1 MNWKITSKAK
11 NYLHLIRFDK
21 PIGTMLLLWPILFTF
36 AMMDVHN
43 LNLYVVFILGA
54 FLTRSLGCVAN
65 DIIDRNFDKKVK
77 RTKNRPLAANKI
89 SLLEAFIVLVILAIA
104 CIFLLLKLN
113 WHTVVLG
120 FIAGIL
126 IFIYPFSKRFFSM
139 PQLILGVIFNFG
151 IFLAISEI
159 INFTSGNIE
168 NYWAEFLNIITSK
181 PFVFLYFS
189 CVLWTLAYD
198 SIYALEDR
206 DDDKEIG
213 LKSCAVL
220 FGKNIKFFVK
230 KFYVISFVLIFF
242 SALNLENFNIF
253 VFLII
258 SGCALLYIFK
268 SLKKVSVK
276 IPARA
281 NWFFRAN
288 NYYGLIIF
296 IAIIAGHKI

>member
-1 MNWKITSKAK
+1 
-11 NYLHLIRFDK
+11 
-21 PIGTMLLLWPILFTF
+21 
-36 AMMDVHN
+36 MDFHKV
-43 LNLYVVFILGA
+43 NLYIIFILGA

-89 SLLEAFIVLVILAIA
+89 SLFEAFVVLIILGCA
-104 CIFLLLKLN
+104 CLLLLLKLN
-113 WHTVVLG
+113 WHTVILG
-120 FIAGIL
+120 FIAGGL
-126 IFIYPFSKRFFSM
+126 IFIYPFSKRFFAM
-139 PQLILGVIFNFG
+139 PQLILGIVFNFG
-151 IFLAISEI
+151 IFLAVSEV
-159 INFTSGNIE
+159 INSSGTTVE
-168 NYWAEFLNIITSK
+168 NYWAEFFSILASKQII
-181 PFVFLYFS
+181 FLYFS
-189 CVLWTLAYD
+189 CVFWTLAYD

-220 FGKNIKFFVK
+220 FGKNIKLFVK
-230 KFYVISFVLIFF
+230 KFYVISFLLIFL
-242 SALNLENFNIF
+242 SALNLSNFNIF
-253 VFLII
+253 VFLVI
-258 SGCALLYIFK
+258 SICALLYIFK